1 MLENDII
8 LTRYLDAL
16 AGAIDEQD
24 LITLERLLDMPDN
37 ELWDLLSG
45 RAQAPD
51 QALRHLV
58 QQLRS
63 A

>member
-16 AGAIDEQD
+16 AGAIDEQA
-24 LITLERLLDMPDN
+24 LITLDRLLDLPDN

-51 QALRHLV
+51 QALLVLV